1 MRGDLWGLLSGN
13 QGSKREIDKPP
24 TNPKKD
30 KIHTY
35 YIMPIEL
42 RKNFYRRRGVRI
54 SYLKI
59 VRGTLLVGG
68 N

>member
-1 MRGDLWGLLSGN
+1 MGASFRESRLKKGDR
-13 QGSKREIDKPP
+13 QT
-24 TNPKKD
+24 TNKPKKD